1 MEPGEEYGEV
11 PYNKEPG
18 EEFGEV
24 AYNRNPDPKAD
35 PEDSGSWWEDY

>member
-1 MEPGEEYGEV
+1 MEPGEEFGEV

-35 PEDSGSWWEDY
+35 PEDSDSWWEDY